1 MCDRFVVAMEQLG
14 MTQTEVARALG
25 YANAT
30 TIAKVQRGESFVD
43 AERLYL
49 LANLRAAD
57 GSLIDLNCLI
67 EGRVEK
73 KE

>member
-1 MCDRFVVAMEQLG
+1 MCDRFVVALERLG
-14 MTQTEVARALG
+14 LTQTEAARALG

-49 LANLRAAD
+49 LANLTATD
-57 GSLIDLNCLI
+57 GSSIDLNWLI
-67 EGRVEK
+67 AG
-73 KE
+73 KEEARK